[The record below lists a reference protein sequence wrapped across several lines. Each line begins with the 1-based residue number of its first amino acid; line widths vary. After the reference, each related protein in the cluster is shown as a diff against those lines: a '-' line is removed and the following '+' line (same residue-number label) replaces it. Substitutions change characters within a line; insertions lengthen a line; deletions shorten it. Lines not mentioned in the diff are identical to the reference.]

1 MALPAIQTAGE
12 GVVGRMAPT
21 PSAGLHIGNIFS
33 CLIAWLAAKSA
44 AGRIILR
51 IEDVDRE
58 RCRQEHIDT
67 ILFDLERLGLVWD
80 NEEILY
86 QTSRTEAYDRACDA
100 LKGAGLLYPC
110 FCSRA
115 DLHAASAPHRGER
128 FVYAG
133 TCRHVTGEERETLC
147 RSRRFALRL
156 EVPDENFII
165 QDAIQGSFTQNLA
178 HECGDF
184 IIRRSDGIYSYQLA
198 VVVDDLAQ
206 GVTQVVRGVDLLECA
221 PQQEYLRKLLDPT
234 AKPLSY
240 AHIPLL
246 LDENGRRLAKR
257 DRDIGVSGLLEH
269 FGTVERLLGHLAHL
283 TGLRSTAEPTT
294 VQELLDGFSFEAL
307 QGKQSITW
315 KMPGE

>member
-1 MALPAIQTAGE
+1 M
-12 GVVGRMAPT
+12 VGRMAPT

-51 IEDVDRE
+51 IEDVDRD
-58 RCRQEHIDT
+58 RCRQEHIDA

-86 QTSRTEAYDRACDA
+86 QTTRTEAYDRACET
-100 LKGAGLLYPC
+100 LERAGLLYPC

-133 TCRHVTGEERETLC
+133 TCRKLAPREREELC
-147 RSRRFALRL
+147 QTRRFALRL
-156 EVPDENFII
+156 VVPDRELSIR
-165 QDAIQGSFTQNLA
+165 DAIQGPYAQNLA
-178 HECGDF
+178 TECGDF

-221 PQQEYLRKLLDPT
+221 PQQEYLRNLLDSS
-234 AKPLSY
+234 AKTLSY
-240 AHIPLL
+240 AHVPLL

-257 DRDIGVSGLLEH
+257 DHDTGVSGLLER
-269 FGTVERLLGHLAHL
+269 FGSVERLLGYLAHL
-283 TGLRSTAEPTT
+283 TGLRTTAEPTT
-294 VQELLDGFSFEAL
+294 VKELLDGFSFDAL
-307 QGKQSITW
+307 QGKQSILW
-315 KMPGE
+315 RMPG

>member
-33 CLIAWLAAKSA
+33 CLIAWLAAKST
-44 AGRIILR
+44 AGHIILR

-58 RCRQEHIDT
+58 RCRQEHIDA

-80 NEEILY
+80 NEDILY
-86 QTSRTEAYDRACDA
+86 QTTRTEAYDLACDK
-100 LKGAGLLYPC
+100 LEQAGLLYPC

-133 TCRHVTGEERETLC
+133 TCRRLKPGERETLC
-147 RSRRFALRL
+147 NERRFAMRL
-156 EVPDENFII
+156 EVPDIDLLI
-165 QDAIQGSFTQNLA
+165 HDSIQGAFTQNLA
-178 HECGDF
+178 RECGDF

-221 PQQEYLRKLLDPT
+221 PQQEYLRKLLNPA

-240 AHIPLL
+240 AHVPLL

-257 DRDIGVSGLLEH
+257 DRDIGVSGLLEY
-269 FGTVERLLGHLAHL
+269 FGSVERLLGYLAFL
-283 TGLRSTAEPTT
+283 TGLRSTAEPTSA
-294 VQELLDGFSFEAL
+294 QELLDGFSFETL

-315 KMPGE
+315 RMPS